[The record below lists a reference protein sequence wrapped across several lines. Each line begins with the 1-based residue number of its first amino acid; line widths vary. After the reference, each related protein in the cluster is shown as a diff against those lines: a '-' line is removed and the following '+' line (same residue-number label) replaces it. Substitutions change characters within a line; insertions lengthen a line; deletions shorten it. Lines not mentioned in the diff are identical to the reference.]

1 MNHLIYGKDSTE
13 RIVSIEPGDETAV
26 LFIESEDGAVNQKVV
41 PNTHYILFADQHS
54 PKFKRLGGDQ
64 PYRWLYETNTR
75 QKWAEVLSSS
85 YKKRYDFHVI
95 RDPKEALMVKD
106 GYTYFKGMKASEVS
120 VLSFDIETNGL
131 TVDQHSRVLLISATF
146 RHGGNIER
154 RLFSEDE
161 YGSQKELVSAWA
173 KWVREVNPSVLLGH
187 NIFGF
192 DLPYLAHCAG
202 IDSLKLGRDGSVVR
216 FSDRT
221 SQFRKDGSQTYDYVN
236 ALVYGREVIDTMFLA
251 MKFDIARNYES
262 YGLKAIVKHE
272 GLERTGRDHYDA
284 SKIRDNWSDPVER
297 EKIKRYAIDDA
308 DDALK
313 LFDLMIPSFFYY
325 TQSVPRSLQSVVNS
339 ATGSQ
344 INSLMIRAYLQAGH
358 SIAKGCPSVEYEG
371 AISFA
376 VPGIHKNVLRFDV
389 ASLYPSVIRQYKVY
403 PKDKDPG
410 GLFIKM
416 VDYFTEERLKNKKL
430 GKETGDRYF
439 KDLEQSQKIAI
450 NSMYGFLGAPKL
462 NYNHPEGAAEV
473 TRHGRRILQAAI
485 KYISGKEYEPDKEA
499 G

>member
-1 MNHLIYGKDSTE
+1 
-13 RIVSIEPGDETAV
+13 
-26 LFIESEDGAVNQKVV
+26 
-41 PNTHYILFADQHS
+41 
-54 PKFKRLGGDQ
+54 
-64 PYRWLYETNTR
+64 
-75 QKWAEVLSSS
+75 
-85 YKKRYDFHVI
+85 
-95 RDPKEALMVKD
+95 
-106 GYTYFKGMKASEVS
+106 
-120 VLSFDIETNGL
+120 
-131 TVDQHSRVLLISATF
+131 
-146 RHGGNIER
+146 
-154 RLFSEDE
+154 
-161 YGSQKELVSAWA
+161 
-173 KWVREVNPSVLLGH
+173 
-187 NIFGF
+187 
-192 DLPYLAHCAG
+192 
-202 IDSLKLGRDGSVVR
+202 
-216 FSDRT
+216 
-221 SQFRKDGSQTYDYVN
+221 
-236 ALVYGREVIDTMFLA
+236 
-251 MKFDIARNYES
+251 
-262 YGLKAIVKHE
+262 
-272 GLERTGRDHYDA
+272 
-284 SKIRDNWSDPVER
+284 
-297 EKIKRYAIDDA
+297 
-308 DDALK
+308 
-313 LFDLMIPSFFYY
+313 
-325 TQSVPRSLQSVVNS
+325 
-339 ATGSQ
+339 
-344 INSLMIRAYLQAGH
+344 MIRAYLQAGH